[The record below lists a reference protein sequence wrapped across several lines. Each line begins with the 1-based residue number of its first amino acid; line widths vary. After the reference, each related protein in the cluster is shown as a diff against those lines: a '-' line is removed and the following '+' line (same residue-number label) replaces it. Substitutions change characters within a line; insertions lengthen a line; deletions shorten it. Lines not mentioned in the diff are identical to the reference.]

1 MPAIQRSHPD
11 KASKTERWRGFSI
24 LWFMGGMLLILAS
37 WIWHVL
43 VAMGLAAIVIS
54 LVLEQ
59 YQTRKPKDRCPF
71 MEAQERA

>member
-1 MPAIQRSHPD
+1 
-11 KASKTERWRGFSI
+11 
-24 LWFMGGMLLILAS
+24 MGGMLLILAS

>member
-1 MPAIQRSHPD
+1 
-11 KASKTERWRGFSI
+11 
-24 LWFMGGMLLILAS
+24 MGGMLLILAS

-59 YQTRKPKDRCPF
+59 YQTRTKDRCPF